1 MDRACPAELDTCR
14 TVHYMTGQSSNY
26 SETVHYFTAGVVKMC
41 STRTDSSMQ
50 AGCRMWEGRR
60 VCSACCGQS
69 YCNEGVPW
77 GVGDVNM
84 FKMNGSERT
93 TGFGVFC
100 YVIRAVMCTMIT
112 NL

>member
-1 MDRACPAELDTCR
+1 
-14 TVHYMTGQSSNY
+14 MTGQSSNY
-26 SETVHYFTAGVVKMC
+26 SETVHYFTAGVAKMC
-41 STRTDSSMQ
+41 STRTDCSMQ

-60 VCSACCGQS
+60 VCSTCCDQS

-84 FKMNGSERT
+84 LERNGSERT

-100 YVIRAVMCTMIT
+100 YVISAVTFAVFKF
-112 NL
+112 L